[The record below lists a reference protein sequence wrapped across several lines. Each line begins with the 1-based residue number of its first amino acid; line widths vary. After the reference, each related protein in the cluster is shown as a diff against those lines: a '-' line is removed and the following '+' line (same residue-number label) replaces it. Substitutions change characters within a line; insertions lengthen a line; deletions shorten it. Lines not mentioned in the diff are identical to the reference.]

1 MIMDRYFKI
10 ILAFIGVAL
19 WLISFRLWLPP
30 QEALAEDFDIENR
43 LSYISK
49 VVGAIESSTIKIEGD
64 LRFVK
69 RQTDISMIAREL
81 SEKRLNALETKISG
95 MGSSVDSIQMDLAAI
110 DGNIAYIE
118 SDLDELVSGSCHN
131 IFLCRQK
138 KY

>member
-49 VVGAIESSTIKIEGD
+49 IVGSIESSVIKIEGD
-64 LRFVK
+64 LRIVK
-69 RQTDISMIAREL
+69 RQVDTSMMARD
-81 SEKRLNALETKISG
+81 SDKKQLNALEIKISALK
-95 MGSSVDSIQMDLAAI
+95 SSVDSIEMDVAEM

-118 SDLDELVSGSCHN
+118 SDIDGLASGSCNN

>member
-1 MIMDRYFKI
+1 MVMGQYFKI
-10 ILAFIGVAL
+10 ILALIAVAL
-19 WLISFRLWLPP
+19 WLISFRLWLAP

-49 VVGAIESSTIKIEGD
+49 IVGAIESSVIKIEGD

-69 RQTDISMIAREL
+69 RQTDVSMMTRYLPKKQLDTLESKINSME
-81 SEKRLNALETKISG
+81 RLVGLIE
-95 MGSSVDSIQMDLAAI
+95 MDLAEM

-118 SDLDELVSGSCHN
+118 SDIDGLTEGSCDN